1 MLLPDSQFTG
11 NEQSFSLDRYIQKL
25 PFFST
30 WTKNQGLQKLS
41 ISLKSMLPNFFFPS
55 VMRISSESFW
65 KNSRKML
72 PTGLETQEE
81 KIIIQRN
88 TLCPGGYVSE
98 WSLVSWG
105 SLEICDGNW
114 GVNLNGL
121 LSRVLDWRAK
131 QSCQQ
136 QTCPPPHS
144 AQRPKISPGMNEK
157 QLHECWRGFLLF
169 ILMDFSLNWKHFHF
183 L

>member
-1 MLLPDSQFTG
+1 
-11 NEQSFSLDRYIQKL
+11 
-25 PFFST
+25 
-30 WTKNQGLQKLS
+30 
-41 ISLKSMLPNFFFPS
+41 MLPNFFFPS

-65 KNSRKML
+65 KNSGKML

-121 LSRVLDWRAK
+121 VSRVLDWRAK

-136 QTCPPPHS
+136 QTCPPPL
-144 AQRPKISPGMNEK
+144 RPTPQDQSWDERKAITWMLERFSLLYPD
-157 QLHECWRGFLLF
+157 GFLPQLKTF
-169 ILMDFSLNWKHFHF
+169 PFSVVFQSRNKSA
-183 L
+183 